1 MEKSAVQ
8 NQIRTIS
15 CREKEITDKKE
26 INTEVFKFSKA
37 LFEPKISVSN
47 TLIQD
52 YVNGIDTLK
61 LVKEQSQ
68 RCEGVIT
75 EGELLKA
82 LKKILYPFVT

>member
-37 LFEPKISVSN
+37 LFEPKINVSN

-75 EGELLKA
+75 EGNYWKLWKKYFTLL
-82 LKKILYPFVT
+82 